1 MVVDWLNSFYFEEL
15 ILNRYVVVKQVLI
28 FLLRFSLLRMTLLM
42 DTRMFDP
49 NGPALSDYALLIIF
63 IEDFMTVALQN
74 AQSEESEG
82 KKPEKVHLLT
92 TWQIILRF

>member
-1 MVVDWLNSFYFEEL
+1 
-15 ILNRYVVVKQVLI
+15 
-28 FLLRFSLLRMTLLM
+28 
-42 DTRMFDP
+42 MFDP
-49 NGPALSDYALLIIF
+49 NGPALSDYALLTIF

-82 KKPEKVHLLT
+82 KKPEKEVHLLT